1 MICGAADEGSAALFV
16 CGGEGRIWLRRR
28 GTCRTDGRGGI
39 GGRMMTCGRRWIEE
53 PRLFDRK
60 SDDFPSQ
67 SLLTSGLDGRPS
79 SSPHCLPRVHHPHAA
94 DANAPVCAA
103 GATTPEPDPGVEGRE
118 EWSGSARRADRR
130 EIVAW
135 KGRVCWRT
143 GGGAGSAWRAD
154 RREIVVC
161 GRGESVGG
169 RGEGLDS
176 PGGRI
181 GVSLLTGAK
190 FGDRMK
196 KIFPEFFVLDFMR
209 TEKFR
214 EHIV

>member
-16 CGGEGRIWLRRR
+16 CGEEGRIWLRRR

-79 SSPHCLPRVHHPHAA
+79 SSLHCLPRVHHPHAA

-103 GATTPEPDPGVEGRE
+103 GATTPEPDPGVGGRE
-118 EWSGSARRADRR
+118 R
-130 EIVAW
+130 
-135 KGRVCWRT
+135 
-143 GGGAGSAWRAD
+143 
-154 RREIVVC
+154 
-161 GRGESVGG
+161 
-169 RGEGLDS
+169 GLDS

-181 GVSLLTGAK
+181 GVRLLCVEGESVVK
-190 FGDRMK
+190 DGRGGW
-196 KIFPEFFVLDFMR
+196 IC
-209 TEKFR
+209 R
-214 EHIV
+214 EGRSA

>member
-1 MICGAADEGSAALFV
+1 MSCGAADEGSAALFV
-16 CGGEGRIWLRRR
+16 CGGEGRIWLRHR

-79 SSPHCLPRVHHPHAA
+79 SSLHCLPRVHHPHAA

-103 GATTPEPDPGVEGRE
+103 GATPSEPDPGVGGRE
-118 EWSGSARRADRR
+118 EWSGSARM
-130 EIVAW
+130 
-135 KGRVCWRT
+135 
-143 GGGAGSAWRAD
+143 AD

-161 GRGESVGG
+161 GRGECVGG

-196 KIFPEFFVLDFMR
+196 KIFSEFFVLDFMR

-214 EHIV
+214 EDIV

>member
-1 MICGAADEGSAALFV
+1 MRGRLLYLCV
-16 CGGEGRIWLRRR
+16 GGEGRIWLRRR

-79 SSPHCLPRVHHPHAA
+79 SSLHCLPRVHHPHAA
-94 DANAPVCAA
+94 SAMAPVCAA
-103 GATTPEPDPGVEGRE
+103 GPPPRVPDGGV
-118 EWSGSARRADRR
+118 
-130 EIVAW
+130 
-135 KGRVCWRT
+135 
-143 GGGAGSAWRAD
+143 GGGVIG
-154 RREIVVC
+154 VY
-161 GRGESVGG
+161 
-169 RGEGLDS
+169 S

-181 GVSLLTGAK
+181 GVSLLTSAK

-196 KIFPEFFVLDFMR
+196 KNIFGVFCD
-209 TEKFR
+209 
-214 EHIV
+214 

>member
-118 EWSGSARRADRR
+118 E
-130 EIVAW
+130 
-135 KGRVCWRT
+135 
-143 GGGAGSAWRAD
+143 
-154 RREIVVC
+154 
-161 GRGESVGG
+161 
-169 RGEGLDS
+169 GLDL
-176 PGGRI
+176 PGGQI

-214 EHIV
+214 EDIV

>member
-1 MICGAADEGSAALFV
+1 MSCGAADEGSAALFV

-103 GATTPEPDPGVEGRE
+103 VATTPEPDPGVEGRE
-118 EWSGSARRADRR
+118 EGLDLP
-130 EIVAW
+130 
-135 KGRVCWRT
+135 
-143 GGGAGSAWRAD
+143 GGQIGVRLL
-154 RREIVVC
+154 C
-161 GRGESVGG
+161 G

-196 KIFPEFFVLDFMR
+196 KNIFGVFCA
-209 TEKFR
+209 
-214 EHIV
+214 

>member
-1 MICGAADEGSAALFV
+1 MRGRLLYLCV
-16 CGGEGRIWLRRR
+16 GGGRIWLRRR

-79 SSPHCLPRVHHPHAA
+79 SSLHCLPRVHHPHAA

-118 EWSGSARRADRR
+118 EGLDLPGGQIGVRLLSGEVGVCWGREEWSGSARRADRR
-130 EIVAW
+130 EIV
-135 KGRVCWRT
+135 
-143 GGGAGSAWRAD
+143 
-154 RREIVVC
+154 VC
-161 GRGESVGG
+161 GRGECVGG

-196 KIFPEFFVLDFMR
+196 KIFSEFFVLDFMR

-214 EHIV
+214 EDIV

>member
-16 CGGEGRIWLRRR
+16 CGGG
-28 GTCRTDGRGGI
+28 GTDLAPAP
-39 GGRMMTCGRRWIEE
+39 WH
-53 PRLFDRK
+53 L
-60 SDDFPSQ
+60 
-67 SLLTSGLDGRPS
+67 
-79 SSPHCLPRVHHPHAA
+79 PH
-94 DANAPVCAA
+94 
-103 GATTPEPDPGVEGRE
+103 
-118 EWSGSARRADRR
+118 RRARWHR
-130 EIVAW
+130 
-135 KGRVCWRT
+135 
-143 GGGAGSAWRAD
+143 RAD

-161 GRGESVGG
+161 GRGECVGG

-196 KIFPEFFVLDFMR
+196 KIFSEFFVLDFMR

-214 EHIV
+214 EDIV

>member
-16 CGGEGRIWLRRR
+16 CGGGR
-28 GTCRTDGRGGI
+28 DG
-39 GGRMMTCGRRWIEE
+39 
-53 PRLFDRK
+53 
-60 SDDFPSQ
+60 
-67 SLLTSGLDGRPS
+67 SGSGAVAP
-79 SSPHCLPRVHHPHAA
+79 AA
-94 DANAPVCAA
+94 QT
-103 GATTPEPDPGVEGRE
+103 GAVASAPEPDPGVGGRE

-130 EIVAW
+130 EIV
-135 KGRVCWRT
+135 
-143 GGGAGSAWRAD
+143 
-154 RREIVVC
+154 VC
-161 GRGESVGG
+161 GRGECVGG

-196 KIFPEFFVLDFMR
+196 KIFSEFFVLDFMR

-214 EHIV
+214 EDIV

>member
-1 MICGAADEGSAALFV
+1 
-16 CGGEGRIWLRRR
+16 
-28 GTCRTDGRGGI
+28 
-39 GGRMMTCGRRWIEE
+39 MMTCGRRWIEE

-79 SSPHCLPRVHHPHAA
+79 SSLHCLPRVHHPHAA

-103 GATTPEPDPGVEGRE
+103 GATTPEPDPGVGGRE

-130 EIVAW
+130 EIVVW

-161 GRGESVGG
+161 GRGECVGG

-196 KIFPEFFVLDFMR
+196 KIFSEFFVLDFMR

-214 EHIV
+214 EDIV

>member
-1 MICGAADEGSAALFV
+1 MNNKEKKTHSMKARGMISDVVVHVVLALLAIV
-16 CGGEGRIWLRRR
+16 WVIPG
-28 GTCRTDGRGGI
+28 
-39 GGRMMTCGRRWIEE
+39 
-53 PRLFDRK
+53 
-60 SDDFPSQ
+60 
-67 SLLTSGLDGRPS
+67 LLTSGLDGRPS
-79 SSPHCLPRVHHPHAA
+79 SSLHCLPRVHHPHAA

-103 GATTPEPDPGVEGRE
+103 GATTPEPDPGVGGRE

-130 EIVAW
+130 EIV
-135 KGRVCWRT
+135 
-143 GGGAGSAWRAD
+143 
-154 RREIVVC
+154 VC
-161 GRGESVGG
+161 GRGECVGG

-196 KIFPEFFVLDFMR
+196 KIFSEFFVLDFMR

-214 EHIV
+214 EDIV

>member
-1 MICGAADEGSAALFV
+1 MMCGAADEGSAALFV

-79 SSPHCLPRVHHPHAA
+79 SSLHCLPRVHHPHAA

-103 GATTPEPDPGVEGRE
+103 GATPSEPDPGVGGRE
-118 EWSGSARRADRR
+118 DGLDLP
-130 EIVAW
+130 
-135 KGRVCWRT
+135 
-143 GGGAGSAWRAD
+143 GGQIGVRLL
-154 RREIVVC
+154 C
-161 GRGESVGG
+161 G

-196 KIFPEFFVLDFMR
+196 KNIFGVFCA
-209 TEKFR
+209 
-214 EHIV
+214 

>member
-1 MICGAADEGSAALFV
+1 
-16 CGGEGRIWLRRR
+16 
-28 GTCRTDGRGGI
+28 
-39 GGRMMTCGRRWIEE
+39 MTCGRRWIEE

-79 SSPHCLPRVHHPHAA
+79 SSLHCLPRVHHPPA

-118 EWSGSARRADRR
+118 E
-130 EIVAW
+130 
-135 KGRVCWRT
+135 
-143 GGGAGSAWRAD
+143 
-154 RREIVVC
+154 
-161 GRGESVGG
+161 
-169 RGEGLDS
+169 GLDL
-176 PGGRI
+176 PGGQI

>member
-1 MICGAADEGSAALFV
+1 
-16 CGGEGRIWLRRR
+16 
-28 GTCRTDGRGGI
+28 
-39 GGRMMTCGRRWIEE
+39 MTCGRRWIEE

-79 SSPHCLPRVHHPHAA
+79 SSLHCLPRVHHPHAA

-118 EWSGSARRADRR
+118 EGLDLPGGQIGVRLLCGEVGVCWGREEWSGSARRADRR
-130 EIVAW
+130 EIV
-135 KGRVCWRT
+135 
-143 GGGAGSAWRAD
+143 
-154 RREIVVC
+154 VC
-161 GRGESVGG
+161 GRGECVGG

-176 PGGRI
+176 PRGRI

-196 KIFPEFFVLDFMR
+196 KNIFGAINEQISNFAQTYPTNLKASSNEALLFMR
-209 TEKFR
+209 RYRFANCSCFSCCFKDAYPSSN
-214 EHIV
+214 VQ

>member
-1 MICGAADEGSAALFV
+1 
-16 CGGEGRIWLRRR
+16 
-28 GTCRTDGRGGI
+28 
-39 GGRMMTCGRRWIEE
+39 MTCGRRWIEE

-67 SLLTSGLDGRPS
+67 SLLTPGLDGRPS
-79 SSPHCLPRVHHPHAA
+79 SSLHCLPRVHHPHAA

-103 GATTPEPDPGVEGRE
+103 GATPPEPDPGIGGRE
-118 EWSGSARRADRR
+118 EGSGSARRADRR

-143 GGGAGSAWRAD
+143 GGGAGSARGADRREIVAWRGGSVLEDGRRGWICRRAD

-161 GRGESVGG
+161 GRGECVGR

-196 KIFPEFFVLDFMR
+196 KIFSEFFVLDFMR

-214 EHIV
+214 EDIV

>member
-1 MICGAADEGSAALFV
+1 MIFGAADEGSAALFV

-103 GATTPEPDPGVEGRE
+103 VATTPEPDPGVEGRE
-118 EWSGSARRADRR
+118 EGLDLP
-130 EIVAW
+130 
-135 KGRVCWRT
+135 
-143 GGGAGSAWRAD
+143 GGQIGVRLLYV
-154 RREIVVC
+154 E
-161 GRGESVGG
+161 GESVLEDGE
-169 RGEGLDS
+169 RGWIRPEGES
-176 PGGRI
+176 
-181 GVSLLTGAK
+181 A
-190 FGDRMK
+190 
-196 KIFPEFFVLDFMR
+196 
-209 TEKFR
+209 
-214 EHIV
+214 

>member
-1 MICGAADEGSAALFV
+1 MIFGAADEGSAALFV

-103 GATTPEPDPGVEGRE
+103 VATTPEPDPGVEGRE
-118 EWSGSARRADRR
+118 E
-130 EIVAW
+130 
-135 KGRVCWRT
+135 
-143 GGGAGSAWRAD
+143 
-154 RREIVVC
+154 
-161 GRGESVGG
+161 
-169 RGEGLDS
+169 GLDL
-176 PGGRI
+176 PGGQI

>member
-1 MICGAADEGSAALFV
+1 MRGRLLYLFV
-16 CGGEGRIWLRRR
+16 GGRIWLRRR

-79 SSPHCLPRVHHPHAA
+79 SSLHCLPRVHHPHAA

-103 GATTPEPDPGVEGRE
+103 GATPPEPDPGIGGRE
-118 EWSGSARRADRR
+118 EGSGSARRADRR

-135 KGRVCWRT
+135 RGGSVLEDGRRGWICR
-143 GGGAGSAWRAD
+143 RAD

-161 GRGESVGG
+161 GRGECVGR

-196 KIFPEFFVLDFMR
+196 KIFSEFFVLDFMR

-214 EHIV
+214 EDIV